1 MGAPHRR
8 RSQRQRDG
16 LRPSYVYLTHTGLEI
31 ASAFALRLNPWQ
43 NIFPETFM
51 QSKRAFLFAL
61 VLASALLSTATQAVA
76 PMSKGQAPGFYQ
88 MMLGD
93 FEVTA
98 LSDGTAN
105 FPVDKL
111 LTHVTPAKVA
121 ADLKRVY
128 LKEQPGTD
136 HSFPPV
142 SPPSTVLL

>member
-1 MGAPHRR
+1 
-8 RSQRQRDG
+8 
-16 LRPSYVYLTHTGLEI
+16 
-31 ASAFALRLNPWQ
+31 
-43 NIFPETFM
+43 M

-98 LSDGTAN
+98 LSDGTADL
-105 FPVDKL
+105 PVGKL

-128 LKEQPGTD
+128 LKD
-136 HSFPPV
+136 PV
-142 SPPSTVLL
+142 QTSVNAYLINTGAKLVLV